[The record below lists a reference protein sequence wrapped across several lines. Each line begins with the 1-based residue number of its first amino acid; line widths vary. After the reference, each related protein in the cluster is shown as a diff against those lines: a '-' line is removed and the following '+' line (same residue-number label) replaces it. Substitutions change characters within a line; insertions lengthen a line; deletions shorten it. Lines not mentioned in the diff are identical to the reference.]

1 MFLIEKLSKL
11 QETDKRA
18 NPSSL
23 TPGRTD
29 VKVRLGPPWDPCDP
43 CLPPCEKDIREPE
56 SHWALHFLCLHI
68 SVFFIKK
75 KTVLTHSTRLAL
87 L

>member
-29 VKVRLGPPWDPCDP
+29 VKVRLGAAMGS
-43 CLPPCEKDIREPE
+43 L
-56 SHWALHFLCLHI
+56 
-68 SVFFIKK
+68 
-75 KTVLTHSTRLAL
+75 
-87 L
+87 